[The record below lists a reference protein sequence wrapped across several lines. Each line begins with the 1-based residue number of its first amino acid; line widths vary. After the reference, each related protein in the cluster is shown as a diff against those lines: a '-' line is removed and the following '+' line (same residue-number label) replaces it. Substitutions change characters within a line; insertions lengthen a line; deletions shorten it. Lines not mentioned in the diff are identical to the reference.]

1 MLVINESTSDATQ
14 SLSLEN
20 LDSLDS
26 KTTISVPTLVNF
38 TVSSLDNDEDQVV
51 DQSWTLTNS
60 LEEINGFT
68 KEEHSLFN
76 YNVANR
82 MKKIYVKV
90 KIRLGRNSLKKRI
103 GAAKFIKDMF
113 SENLRSD
120 RSCEWFANELGFDN
134 ESSFVIKTI
143 LVTIQAISELFKFSK
158 TICKSVYEFWKSNS
172 TIKIDRRNKRTQ
184 IETILYFATKS

>member
-60 LEEINGFT
+60 FEEINGFT

-134 ESSFVIKTI
+134 EIK
-143 LVTIQAISELFKFSK
+143 FR
-158 TICKSVYEFWKSNS
+158 
-172 TIKIDRRNKRTQ
+172 D
-184 IETILYFATKS
+184 

>member
-20 LDSLDS
+20 VDSLDS

-38 TVSSLDNDEDQVV
+38 AVSSLDNDEDQVV

-90 KIRLGRNSLKKRI
+90 KTRLGRNSLKKRI
-103 GAAKFIKDMF
+103 EAAKFIKDMF

-120 RSCEWFANELGFDN
+120 RSCEWFTNELGFDN
-134 ESSFVIKTI
+134 EIK
-143 LVTIQAISELFKFSK
+143 FR
-158 TICKSVYEFWKSNS
+158 
-172 TIKIDRRNKRTQ
+172 D
-184 IETILYFATKS
+184 

>member
-68 KEEHSLFN
+68 KEEHSIIMLLIGW
-76 YNVANR
+76 
-82 MKKIYVKV
+82 KKY
-90 KIRLGRNSLKKRI
+90 
-103 GAAKFIKDMF
+103 M
-113 SENLRSD
+113 
-120 RSCEWFANELGFDN
+120 
-134 ESSFVIKTI
+134 
-143 LVTIQAISELFKFSK
+143 
-158 TICKSVYEFWKSNS
+158 
-172 TIKIDRRNKRTQ
+172 
-184 IETILYFATKS
+184 